1 MEEEIRPESLED
13 ALSTLAEAASTPA
26 RDRKRKVSTTVD
38 AIIVSAFNH
47 GLDSTPL
54 SAVVGIVT
62 KKNELDQTINTNLV
76 RNLYPLQ
83 KVSSDVVLVVVGS
96 LGNGRG
102 KPASSTQ
109 VALVRW
115 LVLVQEELQDPTCLS
130 ALYGVFF
137 SMLDMIS
144 LRASLC
150 HLLALITKRKH
161 VKPFRI
167 QQLLELSRFAV
178 EDPALMRLLDVYR
191 EYYPDVVVGSA
202 SSGKT
207 SKFTCPDPKWRSRLR
222 SIREV
227 HARSDAAIHTADQN
241 GFRVARQGAKRSKIS
256 VVPGLHTHCSHEH
269 SVALENVDSVNE
281 FVGKLESVELPN
293 QLVAILK
300 DPLLQKYLVLKPSV
314 TATKRIELWLSKALE
329 EEIKFIRDGLGMTS
343 RLSEILQGLFN
354 YTRYKKILLPSAVHF
369 LEMYLPLW
377 DGVSNTAEIFGL
389 LAYLPIS
396 PFLDVRRRFF
406 SAAEAAIIMHAPEP
420 YENLVTLYID
430 LTSRWA
436 QHIGST
442 ASDRSGADANM
453 PIEAFIALTDHV
465 STLVL
470 SILCSPTCS
479 GSIVSATLGFYQT
492 LTAVLFTPAN
502 ESHSIPIVLPPA
514 QVVYLLLFT
523 SSLSELSRLL
533 AILASYKQA
542 FEASISATIRH
553 PPATTNRFNGW
564 LMDVC
569 NLFWRSLALQKSDAN
584 AFGCFCPESVQPL
597 LRDYLETIDPEYSLV
612 SSFGLSQSHVLSS
625 LSAAALRALED
636 KADEEGLELNT
647 RHAGPVT
654 RRSLT
659 KLDKDGGLQISWKEY
674 RVEVLKWLD
683 ARGVGGVKELMYAT
697 MKHLIQGK
705 V

>member
-1 MEEEIRPESLED
+1 MS
-13 ALSTLAEAASTPA
+13 
-26 RDRKRKVSTTVD
+26 
-38 AIIVSAFNH
+38 
-47 GLDSTPL
+47 
-54 SAVVGIVT
+54 
-62 KKNELDQTINTNLV
+62 
-76 RNLYPLQ
+76 
-83 KVSSDVVLVVVGS
+83 
-96 LGNGRG
+96 
-102 KPASSTQ
+102 
-109 VALVRW
+109 
-115 LVLVQEELQDPTCLS
+115 
-130 ALYGVFF
+130 
-137 SMLDMIS
+137 
-144 LRASLC
+144 RASLC

-207 SKFTCPDPKWRSRLR
+207 SKFT
-222 SIREV
+222 
-227 HARSDAAIHTADQN
+227 
-241 GFRVARQGAKRSKIS
+241 
-256 VVPGLHTHCSHEH
+256 H